1 MNLDRRSKNTEV
13 IAVTEACPPA
23 HILRPVLTPLFPAK
37 GWTPNLLILI
47 EARARAGIL
56 AQREFSPEFLTR
68 SLSV

>member
-1 MNLDRRSKNTEV
+1 MNLDRRSKNTDE

-23 HILRPVLTPLFPAK
+23 NILRPVLKLLFPAK

-47 EARARAGIL
+47 EARACAGIL
-56 AQREFSPEFLTR
+56 APREFSPEFLTK